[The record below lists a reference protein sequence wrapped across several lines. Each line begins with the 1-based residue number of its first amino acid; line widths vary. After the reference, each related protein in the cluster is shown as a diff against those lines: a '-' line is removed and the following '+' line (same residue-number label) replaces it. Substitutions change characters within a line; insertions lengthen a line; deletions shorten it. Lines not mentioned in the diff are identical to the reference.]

1 MDCFCAIWDFVTLD
15 GIIKTIELGLTA
27 FGCYVAWR
35 ALSTWREQV
44 IDTPKIELAREIMES
59 FYNVVDIIKGI
70 RRNLRFLNSEEI
82 RKYFNQKDLTDIQC
96 SCLEPV
102 YEVQKNMDVFL
113 RFEKLKNKA
122 KVNYGNVLTEY
133 FTDIIRIIN
142 DITDASEKLA
152 YYVNKDKYEHIEELK
167 RTIYQKENDEINQ
180 KLEQIIKEVE
190 YNLKPLYASKIIT
203 WHKIKG

>member
-1 MDCFCAIWDFVTLD
+1 MDCFCAIWDFVTLA

-35 ALSTWREQV
+35 ALSTWREQI

-59 FYNVVDIIKGI
+59 FYDMVDIIKST
-70 RRNLRFLNSEEI
+70 RRNLISFSPDFIRKHYSNDTLTDNQTGYLYRLYLIDSNSEKI
-82 RKYFNQKDLTDIQC
+82 NKFHY
-96 SCLEPV
+96 
-102 YEVQKNMDVFL
+102 
-113 RFEKLKNKA
+113 LKNKA
-122 KVNYGNVLTEY
+122 RTVFSEDLMQHFLEV
-133 FTDIIRIIN
+133 IRIIN
-142 DITDASEKLA
+142 RIDSALREKASKEFDE
-152 YYVNKDKYEHIEELK
+152 DKEYTKMLNE
-167 RTIYQKENDEINQ
+167 TIFKQKNDEINQ

>member
-1 MDCFCAIWDFVTLD
+1 MDCFCAIWDFVTLA

-59 FYNVVDIIKGI
+59 FYDMADIIKST
-70 RRNLRFLNSEEI
+70 RRNLISFSPDFIRKHYSNDTLTDNQTGYLYRLYLIDSNSEKI
-82 RKYFNQKDLTDIQC
+82 NKFHY
-96 SCLEPV
+96 
-102 YEVQKNMDVFL
+102 
-113 RFEKLKNKA
+113 LKNKA
-122 KVNYGNVLTEY
+122 RTVFSEDLMQHFLEV
-133 FTDIIRIIN
+133 IRIIN
-142 DITDASEKLA
+142 RIDSALREKASKEFDE
-152 YYVNKDKYEHIEELK
+152 DKEYTKMLNE
-167 RTIYQKENDEINQ
+167 TIFKQKNDEINQ

-190 YNLKPLYASKIIT
+190 YNLKPLYASKIIK

>member
-1 MDCFCAIWDFVTLD
+1 MDCFCAIWDFVTLA

-35 ALSTWREQV
+35 ALSTWREQI

-59 FYNVVDIIKGI
+59 FYDMVDIIKST
-70 RRNLRFLNSEEI
+70 RRNLISFSPDFIRKHYSNDTLTDNQTGYLYRLYLIDSNSEKI
-82 RKYFNQKDLTDIQC
+82 NKFHY
-96 SCLEPV
+96 
-102 YEVQKNMDVFL
+102 
-113 RFEKLKNKA
+113 LKNKA
-122 KVNYGNVLTEY
+122 RTVFSEDLTQHFLEV
-133 FTDIIRIIN
+133 IRIIN
-142 DITDASEKLA
+142 RIDSALREKASKEFDE
-152 YYVNKDKYEHIEELK
+152 DKEYTKMLNE
-167 RTIYQKENDEINQ
+167 TIFKQKNDEINQ

>member
-1 MDCFCAIWDFVTLD
+1 MDCFCAIWDFVTLA

-35 ALSTWREQV
+35 ALSTWREQI

-59 FYNVVDIIKGI
+59 FYDMVDIIKST
-70 RRNLRFLNSEEI
+70 RRNLISFSPDFIRKHYSNDTLTDNQTGYLYRLYLIDSNSEKI
-82 RKYFNQKDLTDIQC
+82 NKFHY
-96 SCLEPV
+96 
-102 YEVQKNMDVFL
+102 
-113 RFEKLKNKA
+113 LKNKA
-122 KVNYGNVLTEY
+122 RTVFSEDLMQQFLEV
-133 FTDIIRIIN
+133 IRIIN
-142 DITDASEKLA
+142 RIDSALREKASKEFDE
-152 YYVNKDKYEHIEELK
+152 DKEYTKMLNE
-167 RTIYQKENDEINQ
+167 TIFKQKNDEINQ

>member
-1 MDCFCAIWDFVTLD
+1 MDCFCAIWDFVTLA

-59 FYNVVDIIKGI
+59 FYDMADIIKST
-70 RRNLRFLNSEEI
+70 RRNLISFSPDFIRKHYSNDTLTDNQTGYLYRLYLIDSNSEKI
-82 RKYFNQKDLTDIQC
+82 NKFHY
-96 SCLEPV
+96 
-102 YEVQKNMDVFL
+102 
-113 RFEKLKNKA
+113 LKNKA
-122 KVNYGNVLTEY
+122 RTVFSEDLMQHFLEV
-133 FTDIIRIIN
+133 IRIIN
-142 DITDASEKLA
+142 RIDSALREKASKEFDE
-152 YYVNKDKYEHIEELK
+152 DKEYTKMLNE
-167 RTIYQKENDEINQ
+167 TIFKQKNDEINQ